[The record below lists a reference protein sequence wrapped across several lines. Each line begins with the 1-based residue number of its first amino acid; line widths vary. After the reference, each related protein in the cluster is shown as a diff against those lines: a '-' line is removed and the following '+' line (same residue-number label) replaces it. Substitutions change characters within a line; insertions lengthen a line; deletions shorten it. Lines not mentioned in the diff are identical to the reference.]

1 MEDSAGIKKA
11 SENLGNL
18 VHYVSLA
25 FIILSLLLLFA
36 CGGDGT
42 SGGTS
47 ATYTT
52 QNNNVTTIA
61 GSAGTKGSADGTG
74 TAATFYC
81 PIGIT
86 TDGTNLYVA
95 DQANNTIRKIVLS
108 TLAVTTIAG
117 RAGTTGSAD
126 GTGADA
132 TFYYPTGI
140 TTDGTNLY
148 VADQGNHTIRQI
160 VLSTGAVTTIAGS
173 AGTIGSADGTGT
185 AATFYYPTGITTD
198 GTNLYVTAYGNSTIR
213 QIVLSTGAVTTIAGS
228 AGTIGSADG
237 TGTAA
242 TFYCPFGITTDGTH
256 LYVTDYGNNTIRKI
270 VISTLAVT
278 TVAGS
283 AGTIGA
289 ADGTG
294 TAATFYNPTG
304 ITTDGTNLYV
314 TDTYNSTIRKIVIST
329 GAVAT
334 VAGSS
339 GANGSDDGT
348 GADATFYYPSGIIR
362 EGTNLYVADTTI
374 HTIRKIY

>member
-11 SENLGNL
+11 SENLRNL

-36 CGGDGT
+36 CGGDGS

-95 DQANNTIRKIVLS
+95 DQGNHTIRQIVLS

-126 GTGADA
+126 GTG
-132 TFYYPTGI
+132 
-140 TTDGTNLY
+140 
-148 VADQGNHTIRQI
+148 
-160 VLSTGAVTTIAGS
+160 
-173 AGTIGSADGTGT
+173 
-185 AATFYYPTGITTD
+185 
-198 GTNLYVTAYGNSTIR
+198 
-213 QIVLSTGAVTTIAGS
+213 
-228 AGTIGSADG
+228 
-237 TGTAA
+237 
-242 TFYCPFGITTDGTH
+242 
-256 LYVTDYGNNTIRKI
+256 
-270 VISTLAVT
+270 
-278 TVAGS
+278 
-283 AGTIGA
+283 
-289 ADGTG
+289 

-304 ITTDGTNLYV
+304 ITTDDGTNLYVADYGNHTMRKIVIATGAVTTVAGYAGFIGSADGPVGAAAFYYPSGITTDGTNLYV
-314 TDTYNSTIRKIVIST
+314 TDTD
-329 GAVAT
+329 
-334 VAGSS
+334 
-339 GANGSDDGT
+339 AN
-348 GADATFYYPSGIIR
+348 
-362 EGTNLYVADTTI
+362 
-374 HTIRKIY
+374 TIRKIY